1 MKAQARKDT
10 KKKSETVRY
19 PELLKKH
26 GITPMAIILSGVLAA
41 LFGYICYLNLS
52 LTPSF
57 YCTDMYS
64 DILYAVKAWE
74 AKSLFP
80 EGWVFGNQL
89 YVIATPVLASLV
101 YGIVGKPALAM
112 AIATILM
119 TLGIF
124 LSYLWMLKPVFP
136 GLADRLVGLICFIAL
151 TAYCGDAIYKVKG
164 WQLFFT
170 LCSYYACY
178 LITAFLCFGCFLRRR
193 EKPTVPMLIL
203 FGLSVVLSFGAGMQS
218 LRQTAVML
226 VPMLAVEGIQQI
238 MSLIRTKKLEWQ
250 PLVVT
255 GSLSAANL
263 LGLAAVKLLDVP
275 RNEIFSSAEL
285 LEKAEIP
292 EAVNKSLTTL
302 MSLLADKEHY
312 GYLFLMAVVILIL
325 AIVQAK
331 HRKENAPA
339 GWGTLISLFALSVLG
354 ILAID
359 MYTKMSIRNIYYFML
374 LPLVGLL
381 PVYAYRSWRLGKV
394 LALLLLTM
402 LVVGAFKNA
411 ILPATETAKKA
422 DTNASYAISDV
433 LVEKGYTTIYSGW
446 NQCEDIAIASEGR
459 ITAGFWNSSKDVFRP
474 VMYLCDPSIYG
485 VDPSECV
492 YYLRKDNK
500 DIALKKAADK
510 GVTMTL
516 VAEYPQW
523 GIWLYEASENLMT
536 PDSD

>member
-1 MKAQARKDT
+1 MKTNPAKSPA
-10 KKKSETVRY
+10 KKGAFAAILSF
-19 PELLKKH
+19 LKNCKLS
-26 GITPMAIILSGVLAA
+26 PMAILLSGVLAA
-41 LFGYICYLNLS
+41 IFGYICYLNLS

-80 EGWVFGNQL
+80 DGWVFGNQI
-89 YVIATPVLASLV
+89 YVIATPALASLV
-101 YGIVGKPALAM
+101 YGIVGRPALAM

-124 LSYLWMLKPVFP
+124 FSYLWMMKPVFP
-136 GLADRLVGLICFIAL
+136 KLEDRLIGLIAFVAL

-193 EKPTVPMLIL
+193 EKPTTPLLIL
-203 FGLSVVLSFGAGMQS
+203 FVLSVLLSFGAGMQS

-226 VPMLAVEGIQQI
+226 VPMLAVEGIQQLI
-238 MSLIRTKKLEWQ
+238 SLIRTKKVEWQ
-250 PLVVT
+250 ALVVT
-255 GSLSAANL
+255 GSIAAANL
-263 LGLAAVKLLDVP
+263 LGLVAVKLINVP
-275 RNEIFSSAEL
+275 RNEIFTSTEL
-285 LEKAEIP
+285 LDKEKIP
-292 EAVNKSLTTL
+292 DAVNKSLTTL
-302 MSLLADKEHY
+302 MSLLTDKEHY
-312 GYLFLMAVVILIL
+312 GYLFLMAVVILIV
-325 AIVQAK
+325 AIVQSK
-331 HRKENAPA
+331 FRKEPAPA
-339 GWGTLISLFALSVLG
+339 GWGTLISLFTLSVLG

-359 MYTKMSIRNIYYFML
+359 MYTKMSVRNIYYFML
-374 LPLVGLL
+374 LPLAGLL
-381 PVYAYRSWRLGKV
+381 PVYAYRRWRFGKIMAV
-394 LALLLLTM
+394 MLLAM
-402 LVVGAFKNA
+402 LVVGAFKLSIN
-411 ILPATETAKKA
+411 PAMETAKKA
-422 DTNASYAISDV
+422 DTNASYAISQT

-446 NQCEDIAIASEGR
+446 NQCEDIAIASDGAL
-459 ITAGFWNSSKDVFRP
+459 TAGFWDSSKDVFNP
-474 VMYLCDPSIYG
+474 VMYLCDPAVYEVEASK
-485 VDPSECV
+485 CV

-500 DIALKKAADK
+500 DVALRKAEAE

-536 PDSD
+536 TDSE

>member
-1 MKAQARKDT
+1 MKSKPAKAPA
-10 KKKSETVRY
+10 KKSPPVAI
-19 PELLKKH
+19 PPFLQKLK
-26 GITPMAIILSGVLAA
+26 ISPMAILLSGVLAT

-80 EGWVFGNQL
+80 DGWVFGNQV

-101 YGIVGKPALAM
+101 YGIVGRPALAM

-124 LSYLWMLKPVFP
+124 FSYLWMMKPVFP
-136 GLADRLVGLICFIAL
+136 RLEDRLIGLIAFIAL

-170 LCSYYACY
+170 LCSYYSCY

-193 EKPTVPMLIL
+193 EKPTTSLTVL
-203 FGLSVVLSFGAGMQS
+203 FGLSVLLSFGAGMQS

-226 VPMLAVEGIQQI
+226 VPMLAVEGIQQLVC
-238 MSLIRTKKLEWQ
+238 LIRTKKVEWQ
-250 PLVVT
+250 AIVVT
-255 GSLSAANL
+255 GSLSVANL
-263 LGLAAVKLLDVP
+263 LGLVAVKLLSVP
-275 RNEIFSSAEL
+275 RNEIFSSTEL
-285 LEKAEIP
+285 LEKEDIP
-292 EAVNKSLTTL
+292 EAVNKSLTNL

-312 GYLFLMAVVILIL
+312 GYLFLMAVGIL
-325 AIVQAK
+325 ALAIIQSK
-331 HRKENAPA
+331 LRREPAPA
-339 GWGTLISLFALSVLG
+339 GWGTLVSLFTLSVLG

-359 MYTKMSIRNIYYFML
+359 MYTKMSVRNIYYFML

-381 PVYAYRSWRLGKV
+381 PVYAYRRWRFGKV
-394 LALLLLTM
+394 LASVLLAM
-402 LVVGAFKNA
+402 LVIGAFKVA
-411 ILPATETAKKA
+411 INPAVETAKKA
-422 DTNASYAISDV
+422 DTNASYAISDM
-433 LVEKGYTTIYSGW
+433 LIEKGYTTIYSGW
-446 NQCEDIAIASEGR
+446 NQCEDIAIASDGAL
-459 ITAGFWNSSKDVFRP
+459 TAGFWDSSKDVFNP
-474 VMYLCDPSIYG
+474 VTYLCDPAIYE
-485 VDPSECV
+485 VDASECV

-500 DIALKKAADK
+500 DIALKKAEAR

-536 PDSD
+536 PVSG